1 MSAGPGI
8 RPTLV
13 FACGNPSRGDDSLGP
28 LLIER
33 LAARQQAGELQQ
45 VDLLTDFQLQVEHA
59 LDLRG
64 RELVVFVDAAA
75 SGPEPFSFLP
85 VRPEPDAGYTTHA
98 MAPGALLQV
107 FEQVTQ
113 EGVPSA
119 WLLAIRGYGFNL
131 GGPVSRAADR
141 NLALAMEYL
150 LRLFREREGG
160 TTGVS
165 SPLPVS
171 G

>member
-1 MSAGPGI
+1 MSAVPGV

-28 LLIER
+28 LLVEH
-33 LAARQQAGELQQ
+33 LAERQQAGELPQ
-45 VDLLTDFQLQVEHA
+45 VDLLIDFQLQVEHA
-59 LDLRG
+59 LDLQG

-85 VRPEPDAGYTTHA
+85 VRPESDAGYTTHA
-98 MAPGALLQV
+98 MAPGALLRV

-113 EGVPSA
+113 EGIPSA
-119 WLLAIRGYGFNL
+119 WLLAIRGYAFDL
-131 GGPVSRAADR
+131 GDPVSTAADT
-141 NLALAMEYL
+141 NLALAIEYL
-150 LRLFREREGG
+150 LRLLRERQGG
-160 TTGVS
+160 TIGDPS
-165 SPLPVS
+165 SI